1 MKGVKKPQVNPHTHK
16 KGGMIMTK
24 DEIKHHLAQYSYY
37 RYMSHPE
44 REPGKYLPLLNMVKS
59 MLYSLPKEERRVLYL
74 RYCLH
79 KEVNY
84 IADKLYRERTTIYRM
99 EKRALQKLMQHQRN
113 DCL

>member
-1 MKGVKKPQVNPHTHK
+1 
-16 KGGMIMTK
+16 MIMTK

-99 EKRALQKLMQHQRN
+99 EKRALQKLTQHQRN
-113 DCL
+113 NCL

>member
-1 MKGVKKPQVNPHTHK
+1 
-16 KGGMIMTK
+16 
-24 DEIKHHLAQYSYY
+24 
-37 RYMSHPE
+37 MSHHE

>member
-1 MKGVKKPQVNPHTHK
+1 
-16 KGGMIMTK
+16 MTQH
-24 DEIKHHLAQYSYY
+24 EAIKHHLKRYSYY
-37 RYMSHPE
+37 RYMAHPK
-44 REPGKYLPLLNMVKS
+44 RDPTKYQPLCNLVKS
-59 MLYSLPKEERRVLYL
+59 WLYSLPKEERRVLYL